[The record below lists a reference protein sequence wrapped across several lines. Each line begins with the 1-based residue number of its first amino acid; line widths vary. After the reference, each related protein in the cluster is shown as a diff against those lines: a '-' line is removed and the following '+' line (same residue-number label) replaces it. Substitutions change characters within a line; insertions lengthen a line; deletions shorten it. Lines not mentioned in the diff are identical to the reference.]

1 MFQILLTLLIIV
13 AVFMVGVILLQR
25 SEGSGLSGSQAASM
39 FGGALTGR
47 AAGNFLTKLTAWL
60 ATIFFLLS
68 ASLAYI
74 VSRHDIASGAQS
86 RVRAALTAPASE
98 DIAAEMEESM
108 ITEPSVPVLEPVLVT
123 PAVEV
128 TE

>member
-13 AVFMVGVILLQR
+13 AIFMVGVILLQR

-74 VSRHDIASGAQS
+74 VSRQDIASGAQS
-86 RVRAALTAPASE
+86 RVRAALIDQASTDMVE
-98 DIAAEMEESM
+98 
-108 ITEPSVPVLEPVLVT
+108 EPVFE
-123 PAVEV
+123 PESNIS
-128 TE
+128 E